1 MGKAIKRIVRWTL
14 IILLVLAAVN
24 YYPRAKEF
32 VEDIWDV
39 GVVETT
45 ESIKLE

>member
-14 IILLVLAAVN
+14 IILLVLVAVN

-32 VEDIWDV
+32 IEDIWDV